1 MNFIFSTL
9 LAQLIFI
16 PFLMG
21 VLNYRKMD
29 GAFRPFIFFLF
40 AGVLAE
46 LSSFILIA
54 LLHRSN
60 APAIKLYS
68 LAECVIILVLFHRW
82 GLFSNRKAYFYVLLA
97 TCVVFWFFEEVVFG
111 GIYNFIP
118 FFRIFYSF
126 IIVLISINRV
136 NYIILVNA
144 GRTLFR
150 NARFLICIA
159 FIIFFIYQILYEA
172 AYFVSDHSGE
182 NYSVTNNIISL
193 FGYINLL
200 VNLLYIAAVYFIP
213 KGTLNRLGK
222 SFNFE

>member
-1 MNFIFSTL
+1 VNFIFSTFV
-9 LAQLIFI
+9 AQAVVI

-21 VLNYRKMD
+21 VLKYRKMD
-29 GAFRPFIFFLF
+29 DSFRPFIFLLF
-40 AGVLAE
+40 AGVLTE
-46 LSSFILIA
+46 LSSVILII

-60 APAIKLYS
+60 APAINLYS
-68 LAECVIILVLFHRW
+68 LAECIIILLLFHKW
-82 GLFSNRKAYFYVLLA
+82 GLFRDRKMHFYLLL
-97 TCVVFWFFEEVVFG
+97 VVCIIFWVVEEIIFG
-111 GIYNFIP
+111 GIYNFVP

-150 NARFLICIA
+150 NAKFLLCIA
-159 FIIFFIYQILYEA
+159 FIIFYIYQILYEA
-172 AYFVSDHSGE
+172 AYFVSDHTGE
-182 NYSVTNNIISL
+182 SYSVTNNIISL

-213 KGTLNRLGK
+213 EGSLNRLGK
-222 SFNFE
+222 NFNFD